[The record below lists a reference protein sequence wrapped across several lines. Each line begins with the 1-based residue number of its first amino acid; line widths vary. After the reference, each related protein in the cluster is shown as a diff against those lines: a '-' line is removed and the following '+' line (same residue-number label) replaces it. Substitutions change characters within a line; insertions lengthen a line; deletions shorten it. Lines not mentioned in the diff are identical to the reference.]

1 MNQQGGNPPNHSLKI
16 LFSHYFFPSMVIACQ
31 GMLIS
36 FKHGMD
42 GGTTMVH
49 SARWV
54 QRLGTGLLLGLLALG
69 GLAGCGAPGDGSAQL
84 VVVTPYT
91 PAPASGAIVS
101 NQVPTNTGITALHIT
116 VTEQS
121 TTTPIA
127 QTTVQLGHSAVLDV
141 PSGSGRRV
149 TVQALDNLG
158 DAIYGG
164 QVVVNLAANAS
175 VTVPIDLY
183 GLLLKGTAATGI
195 TQVRA
200 FDDTGSAA
208 NAAVGAGNSYRIA
221 LNGAMSRPYLLVGR
235 DGSNAVRAAAITDSA
250 GPTALDALTSFQ
262 ATMVLSP
269 TSTALTSDWQTAWN
283 GWSRDGA
290 TQSARLAAVD
300 TALRQAVGLTRL
312 GDLGY
317 SAARSATATAQAL
330 TTYNGLVTTWVAGVP
345 ELRTSSGQLVAT
357 LDTQGNIVTGPAV
370 LILPATTTNTG
381 TTVAN
386 RTAAQGEWLVWQV
399 NSPNPPLAIT
409 PPTALNTLTE
419 ADLGASLRALADQM
433 ETAGIDPGDG
443 ATRSP
448 AAMATY
454 LGRPWEIVAGQG
466 GRTSAAGNQAL
477 LQLGAVLQTPGFDP
491 ATPPN
496 SNPILLVHPDID
508 NNHPGINGT
517 LGLTAIPETGDLEG
531 DTVQLTY
538 QWQANGVAIQ
548 GATGSSYTLTTGE
561 ANAAITCLITASDG
575 NGGTATFTTHPVNAP
590 IAITGSV
597 KDGSGA
603 AVAGA
608 TITVTAGGNGGAT
621 SDVSGNYTLY
631 LQAGAVSVSVAATGY
646 METTV
651 SGMVGSGATVLAVA
665 VLAVQGGGS
674 GDLSGTVNDATTNQ
688 PIAGVAITI
697 YAGSTTSGNP
707 AAQTT
712 TDANGSYT
720 VMGLNVGTYTVTG
733 NLTGFGQGS
742 RTTIVAAGVTST
754 IPVLLLS
761 PALANGQYRIVL
773 SWGSAPRDLDVH
785 LAGPNPLDTATGM
798 FQVFYGRR
806 GTTSAA
812 PFAVLDQD
820 VTTGFGPETI
830 TITQFQPGTYR
841 YFVHSYTDRAT
852 TTGTDLSN
860 LSTAKVEVFSGGD
873 LNALYTFQIPPGRT
887 GNVWE
892 VFRIDGASGV
902 LTPVNHFGA
911 ANQTPYALSLW
922 GTPAFVNLGMSDTLT
937 AEFTTVDENTIAATG
952 VTWSSDNPAVVAV
965 DPYGT
970 VTGMANGGAIV
981 TVEEGSGLFPA
992 ASQSVTVNRVPAFT
1006 FPATD
1011 PYTATTAEDTPLTLT
1026 LSATDLDGDSLTYG
1040 QAVAPSH
1047 GALAVNGLTGV
1058 ATYTP
1063 ATNYNGPD
1071 TFTVKVNDG
1080 RGGIVTNVV
1089 NLTVTPVNDPPVI
1102 ALTGNATVDVAQ
1114 GTPYVDDG
1122 ATASDLEEGDLT
1134 GAIVTNN
1141 SVNTAVLGTYT
1152 VTYNVGDSGGLAA
1165 TQVSRTVNVVAGAV
1179 IVNGATTYA
1188 GAPVSVALG
1197 AFENAT
1203 SVYLFQEQQG
1213 LTLGSDQGLN
1223 IGLPGTYGSTSP
1235 LTPAL
1240 LTTGSTI
1247 NTFLLHFDPV
1257 GSANTTLTGAIT
1269 FGDPV
1274 LGVIVTDADLD
1285 ASDTTLGSVAVTYP
1299 TGLVARGSINGGNET
1314 GDSVVLSADRLT
1326 LTFTLKASSDLDQI
1340 RIVTQS
1346 GLASAAPDR
1355 DTDGLSDVEEIL
1367 AGSNPDVTD
1376 SDGDGALDGSDTHPI
1391 NPALGYVGAPSIA
1404 AGVPVDF
1411 EVDDGGLRTQ
1421 GTLWQYGVPT
1431 SGPSRAHTGTQVWAT
1446 NLTGSYIDN
1455 ADEQLYLPAVDL
1467 TGATSPTLSLRLWS
1481 ATNAATTD
1489 ATNLEILDSTTG
1501 AWTVL
1506 PAQITPYDGTQN
1518 SNAALPGWGVVGYQ
1532 NQYRLAAFDLSPY
1545 NGNVVQ
1551 LRLSLRSNWIGVE
1564 KGIYIDDLRLDEE
1577 ATDPDADGIAGII
1590 NEWTVAGTDPINP
1603 DSDGDGLNDGGE
1615 VALGTDPLVAES
1627 DHDGDGV
1634 YTRTELLLGSDPAS
1648 AASKPANPAML
1659 GHSDSLGVALSNTLF
1674 DDGGFNDTSPY
1685 GLSYP
1690 DGMAVDPV
1698 GHRLFVTDNSN
1709 SRVLVYALNANNDI
1723 ASRKAVA
1730 VLGQVDME
1738 HSDPNRDMAAP
1749 DATTMNSPVGVD
1761 YFDDGAKQWLLVT
1774 DDVSD
1779 RVLIYDITAGITDGM
1794 AATRVLGQA
1803 DFAGF
1808 HANRSGATSGCSS
1821 TTIDGSVLNAP
1832 KGVKVGVVGGKTLLA
1847 VADTNN
1853 NRVLVWDVSTGGMGG
1868 LVNGQAANVVL
1879 GQPDFMTRSSNSC
1892 AVAPTAAAMNDPR
1905 GLTFMGNTLWIAD
1918 SWNHRVVGFDLGV
1931 NGANLANAMA
1941 ATWVLGQADFVGYL
1955 ANRGAG
1961 SVANAGTMDYPR
1973 FLASMGNY
1981 LFVSDEFND
1990 RVLTFD
1996 LNAGAVTGMNA
2007 AFVHGQPNMTST
2019 TFTTAQNKFNG
2030 PYGLASDGIGR
2041 LYVGETASDRVV
2053 SFDLTTL
2060 ANDIAIGAYGPN
2072 ALDVIGQTNWVP
2084 GMLDASVVGLF
2095 DSPGANDTNA
2105 VGLEGPADIALGAVL
2120 GVNYLFVADPGNNRV
2135 LAFQADAA
2143 FTPLDLQAD
2152 FVLGQNDFDHDFYSG
2167 PDLYLDT
2174 PTGVSFDNTTGQL
2187 FVAESGNNRV
2197 AVFDLSGGII
2207 NGMATMVAVIG
2218 QSTFTGWASNAGLG
2232 TPNSV
2237 GLSSP
2242 TAVHIGTTTGGTK
2255 YLFVADGNNAR
2266 ILIFDITNGVVTG
2279 QAATNVLGQT
2289 TFTTATASATQSGLV
2304 YPVGMAFE
2312 PTSGALA
2319 VADFNGNRVM
2329 LYNLSLGIINGM
2341 PAVGVLG
2348 QGSFTGSS
2356 PTTTATGLNLPAG
2369 VAFDPFRQVLWVADS
2384 GNYRLVGYNLA
2395 GVLAGGGSSVA
2406 ATYLLGQPD
2415 FVTNGQYWGAQ
2426 RGPFTLDTP
2435 YGVTVDGTSGRIV
2448 IPQTGDDRVTILP

>member
-1 MNQQGGNPPNHSLKI
+1 M
-16 LFSHYFFPSMVIACQ
+16 
-31 GMLIS
+31 
-36 FKHGMD
+36 
-42 GGTTMVH
+42 
-49 SARWV
+49 
-54 QRLGTGLLLGLLALG
+54 
-69 GLAGCGAPGDGSAQL
+69 
-84 VVVTPYT
+84 
-91 PAPASGAIVS
+91 
-101 NQVPTNTGITALHIT
+101 
-116 VTEQS
+116 
-121 TTTPIA
+121 
-127 QTTVQLGHSAVLDV
+127 
-141 PSGSGRRV
+141 
-149 TVQALDNLG
+149 
-158 DAIYGG
+158 
-164 QVVVNLAANAS
+164 
-175 VTVPIDLY
+175 
-183 GLLLKGTAATGI
+183 
-195 TQVRA
+195 
-200 FDDTGSAA
+200 
-208 NAAVGAGNSYRIA
+208 
-221 LNGAMSRPYLLVGR
+221 
-235 DGSNAVRAAAITDSA
+235 
-250 GPTALDALTSFQ
+250 
-262 ATMVLSP
+262 
-269 TSTALTSDWQTAWN
+269 
-283 GWSRDGA
+283 
-290 TQSARLAAVD
+290 
-300 TALRQAVGLTRL
+300 
-312 GDLGY
+312 
-317 SAARSATATAQAL
+317 
-330 TTYNGLVTTWVAGVP
+330 
-345 ELRTSSGQLVAT
+345 
-357 LDTQGNIVTGPAV
+357 
-370 LILPATTTNTG
+370 
-381 TTVAN
+381 
-386 RTAAQGEWLVWQV
+386 
-399 NSPNPPLAIT
+399 
-409 PPTALNTLTE
+409 
-419 ADLGASLRALADQM
+419 
-433 ETAGIDPGDG
+433 
-443 ATRSP
+443 
-448 AAMATY
+448 
-454 LGRPWEIVAGQG
+454 
-466 GRTSAAGNQAL
+466 
-477 LQLGAVLQTPGFDP
+477 
-491 ATPPN
+491 
-496 SNPILLVHPDID
+496 
-508 NNHPGINGT
+508 
-517 LGLTAIPETGDLEG
+517 
-531 DTVQLTY
+531 
-538 QWQANGVAIQ
+538 
-548 GATGSSYTLTTGE
+548 
-561 ANAAITCLITASDG
+561 
-575 NGGTATFTTHPVNAP
+575 
-590 IAITGSV
+590 
-597 KDGSGA
+597 
-603 AVAGA
+603 
-608 TITVTAGGNGGAT
+608 
-621 SDVSGNYTLY
+621 
-631 LQAGAVSVSVAATGY
+631 
-646 METTV
+646 
-651 SGMVGSGATVLAVA
+651 
-665 VLAVQGGGS
+665 
-674 GDLSGTVNDATTNQ
+674 
-688 PIAGVAITI
+688 
-697 YAGSTTSGNP
+697 
-707 AAQTT
+707 
-712 TDANGSYT
+712 
-720 VMGLNVGTYTVTG
+720 
-733 NLTGFGQGS
+733 
-742 RTTIVAAGVTST
+742 
-754 IPVLLLS
+754 
-761 PALANGQYRIVL
+761 
-773 SWGSAPRDLDVH
+773 
-785 LAGPNPLDTATGM
+785 
-798 FQVFYGRR
+798 
-806 GTTSAA
+806 
-812 PFAVLDQD
+812 
-820 VTTGFGPETI
+820 
-830 TITQFQPGTYR
+830 
-841 YFVHSYTDRAT
+841 
-852 TTGTDLSN
+852 
-860 LSTAKVEVFSGGD
+860 
-873 LNALYTFQIPPGRT
+873 
-887 GNVWE
+887 
-892 VFRIDGASGV
+892 
-902 LTPVNHFGA
+902 
-911 ANQTPYALSLW
+911 
-922 GTPAFVNLGMSDTLT
+922 
-937 AEFTTVDENTIAATG
+937 
-952 VTWSSDNPAVVAV
+952 
-965 DPYGT
+965 
-970 VTGMANGGAIV
+970 
-981 TVEEGSGLFPA
+981 
-992 ASQSVTVNRVPAFT
+992 
-1006 FPATD
+1006 
-1011 PYTATTAEDTPLTLT
+1011 
-1026 LSATDLDGDSLTYG
+1026 
-1040 QAVAPSH
+1040 
-1047 GALAVNGLTGV
+1047 
-1058 ATYTP
+1058 
-1063 ATNYNGPD
+1063 
-1071 TFTVKVNDG
+1071 
-1080 RGGIVTNVV
+1080 
-1089 NLTVTPVNDPPVI
+1089 
-1102 ALTGNATVDVAQ
+1102 
-1114 GTPYVDDG
+1114 
-1122 ATASDLEEGDLT
+1122 
-1134 GAIVTNN
+1134 
-1141 SVNTAVLGTYT
+1141 
-1152 VTYNVGDSGGLAA
+1152 
-1165 TQVSRTVNVVAGAV
+1165 
-1179 IVNGATTYA
+1179 
-1188 GAPVSVALG
+1188 
-1197 AFENAT
+1197 
-1203 SVYLFQEQQG
+1203 
-1213 LTLGSDQGLN
+1213 
-1223 IGLPGTYGSTSP
+1223 
-1235 LTPAL
+1235 
-1240 LTTGSTI
+1240 
-1247 NTFLLHFDPV
+1247 
-1257 GSANTTLTGAIT
+1257 
-1269 FGDPV
+1269 
-1274 LGVIVTDADLD
+1274 
-1285 ASDTTLGSVAVTYP
+1285 
-1299 TGLVARGSINGGNET
+1299 
-1314 GDSVVLSADRLT
+1314 
-1326 LTFTLKASSDLDQI
+1326 
-1340 RIVTQS
+1340 
-1346 GLASAAPDR
+1346 
-1355 DTDGLSDVEEIL
+1355 
-1367 AGSNPDVTD
+1367 
-1376 SDGDGALDGSDTHPI
+1376 
-1391 NPALGYVGAPSIA
+1391 
-1404 AGVPVDF
+1404 
-1411 EVDDGGLRTQ
+1411 
-1421 GTLWQYGVPT
+1421 PT